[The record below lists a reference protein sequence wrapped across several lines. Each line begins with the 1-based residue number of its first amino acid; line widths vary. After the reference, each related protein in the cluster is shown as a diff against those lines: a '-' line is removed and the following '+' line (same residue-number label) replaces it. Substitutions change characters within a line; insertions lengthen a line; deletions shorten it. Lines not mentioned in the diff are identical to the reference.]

1 VPSGA
6 PYAEAVGTVR
16 EALWQRAMLPTD
28 RFRRR
33 RMTAFVAEFGA
44 GPRQTVLDVGGTA
57 LNWELLE
64 QRPEVLL
71 LNLQPQ
77 EAPGYLTAVGDGTAL
92 PYPDRS
98 FDVCFSNSVIEHL
111 STLENQRRFAAEVR
125 RVADNIWVQTPAR
138 SFPFEPH
145 YLTPFI
151 HWLPATLRRRLVR
164 RLTVYGWLKRPTRE
178 QVDALIDEYRP
189 LSARELR
196 ELFPDCELRRERF
209 LGLTK
214 SYVVVRR

>member
-1 VPSGA
+1 MA
-6 PYAEAVGTVR
+6 
-16 EALWQRAMLPTD
+16 
-28 RFRRR
+28 
-33 RMTAFVAEFGA
+33 AFAAEFGTR
-44 GPRQTVLDVGGTA
+44 PQMTVLDVGGTA
-57 LNWELLE
+57 LNWELLD
-64 QRPEVLL
+64 QRPDVLL
-71 LNLQPQ
+71 LNIRAQ
-77 EAPGYLTAVGDGTAL
+77 EAPGFPTAVGDGTDL

-111 STLENQRRFAAEVR
+111 STLANQQRFAAEVR

-151 HWLPATLRRRLVR
+151 HWLPKALRRRLVR
-164 RLTVYGWLKRPTRE
+164 RLTVYGWIHRPTRE

-189 LSARELR
+189 LSAHELR
-196 ELFPDCELRRERF
+196 RLFPDCELRRERF

-214 SYVVVRR
+214 SYVVVRRR